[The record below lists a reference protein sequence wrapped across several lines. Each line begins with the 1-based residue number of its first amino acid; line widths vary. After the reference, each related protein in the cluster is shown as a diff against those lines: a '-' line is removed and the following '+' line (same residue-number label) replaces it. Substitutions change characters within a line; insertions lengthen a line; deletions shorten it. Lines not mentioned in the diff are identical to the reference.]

1 MHGSL
6 DDTPADGVTESQ
18 HMVTSTKDMPTK
30 EWVRV
35 RKYATATEFYY
46 FNKMLQI
53 SILLLSRELKKTF
66 NSFLDFFDEINDSS
80 KFPAVSLVNS
90 IFEKHA
96 NDITKGKAEFI
107 FSKEFLLERNFSS
120 RVHNIVSFS
129 ILEMPLE

>member
-1 MHGSL
+1 MAQDDYTKRNKIVTTEIPVVNMHGSL

-66 NSFLDFFDEINDSS
+66 NSFLDFLME
-80 KFPAVSLVNS
+80 
-90 IFEKHA
+90 
-96 NDITKGKAEFI
+96 
-107 FSKEFLLERNFSS
+107 
-120 RVHNIVSFS
+120 
-129 ILEMPLE
+129 